1 MSTEANRQIATEFF
15 RRYDAHDIEG
25 VLALLADDAT
35 YWLAGKPGSNRTA
48 GTRTKDE
55 MAAIFRLMDEHL
67 KAPLRMKVKGAVAE
81 GDRVAVEA
89 ESYGE
94 LRNGRVYAQE
104 YHVLMT
110 IRDGRIAA
118 VREYMDTA
126 HVQAVWY
133 TR

>member
-1 MSTEANRQIATEFF
+1 MTTETNRQIATEFF

-25 VLALLADDAT
+25 VLDLLADDAT

-48 GTRTKDE
+48 GLRTKAE
-55 MAAIFRLMDEHL
+55 MAGIFRLMDEHF
-67 KAPLRMKVKGAVAE
+67 KAPLRMTVKGTVAE
-81 GDRVAVEA
+81 GERVAVEA

>member
-1 MSTEANRQIATEFF
+1 
-15 RRYDAHDIEG
+15 
-25 VLALLADDAT
+25 
-35 YWLAGKPGSNRTA
+35 
-48 GTRTKDE
+48 
-55 MAAIFRLMDEHL
+55 
-67 KAPLRMKVKGAVAE
+67 VAE

-110 IRDGRIAA
+110 IRDGKIAA

-126 HVQAVWY
+126 HVMAVWY